1 MPSSQP
7 TLPRGSLAMYM
18 ASPGRC
24 SALPHPPPRD
34 VLLRRQGQR
43 QVQQHAQLGVVAA
56 QAAHAVP
63 PLPRVR
69 RVVRACAHSA
79 VGALRPPPACPKRP
93 AVTATTAHAPW
104 RTWACPARLCGVA
117 GSPHAQSTHPSA
129 ACRRAVQG
137 GTQPCWRE
145 QVMVRR
151 PARRREAGPTGA
163 PVWPHRAARPPMRG
177 SASAPSTGCAA
188 ASAPR
193 GAAKGMRTQ
202 SAMLLRPSITCV
214 PRKAHD
220 FFSACSLALVCQ
232 CLAQRLPGQA
242 RHIQGEQMRRAD
254 IHAPLTRL
262 ANKPR
267 WDAA

>member
-43 QVQQHAQLGVVAA
+43 QVKQHAQLGVVAA

-151 PARRREAGPTGA
+151 LARRRQAGPTGA
-163 PVWPHRAARPPMRG
+163 PVWPHRAARPPGQCKR
-177 SASAPSTGCAA
+177 TVH
-188 ASAPR
+188 R
-193 GAAKGMRTQ
+193 LRRRVGAARGGQGDADPERHAAQ
-202 SAMLLRPSITCV
+202 AQHHLRA
-214 PRKAHD
+214 REAHE
-220 FFSACSLALVCQ
+220 FISACSLALVCQ
-232 CLAQRLPGQA
+232 CPAQRLPGQA
-242 RHIQGEQMRRAD
+242 RHIQSEQMRRAD